1 MNKCMAAK
9 PDDSISQVQSFGVV
23 KASATLSDSRSD
35 PFNVIDPEASG
46 WWATPIGVK
55 QAYWEVQ
62 FDRKYLV
69 EQI

>member
-1 MNKCMAAK
+1 
-9 PDDSISQVQSFGVV
+9 VV

-35 PFNVIDPEASG
+35 PFNVIDPGASG